1 MTMGSSAMAVPDR
14 QHPHR
19 SRIAGVIVFLL
30 SAIAS
35 GVLVWQVEQ
44 NSRACDRVRAACFAT
59 APVDSIEHAPD
70 RAGPLAPAHPDGD
83 GPAHAL
89 WHAHPRSEYRQAV
102 TRVSNTPPV
111 DPIVP
116 SVQAPHASRM
126 LDVAS
131 G

>member
-44 NSRACDRVRAACFAT
+44 NSRAFDRARAARFAT
-59 APVDSIEHAPD
+59 APVDSIGHTPD
-70 RAGPLAPAHPDGD
+70 RAEPLAPAHPDGE

-89 WHAHPRSEYRQAV
+89 WHAHPRSEYRQIIVRA
-102 TRVSNTPPV
+102 SNMPPI
-111 DPIVP
+111 DHIVP
-116 SVQAPHASRM
+116 SVQAPH
-126 LDVAS
+126 VEHP
-131 G
+131 